1 MERHEDEYCSVD
13 NDRTF
18 INYTFNSE
26 YTLTY
31 HKTLSYHNTCAEVVS
46 FRFLTIQMTI
56 QCK

>member
-26 YTLTY
+26 YTLT
-31 HKTLSYHNTCAEVVS
+31 CAEVVS